1 MHFNKITIYV
11 NSFAIILC
19 FLKEKTNKSSFL
31 DIAETENMPQIMD
44 EAKLYRQF
52 VVQPPVFT

>member
-1 MHFNKITIYV
+1 MY
-11 NSFAIILC
+11 SFAIMLC

-52 VVQPPVFT
+52 VVQPPIFT